1 MESTSPVAVASQPP
15 ENRLTA
21 LLARMTEIR
30 ERLRLLDPDVDGP
43 AEIGSNLLPTGEA
56 GSGQSASAFD
66 ALVQQAAARHDIDP
80 DLIHAV
86 IRAESDYDPNC
97 VSHAGAMGLMQIM
110 PDTARAFGVA
120 DPFDPAANIEAGTR
134 ELAGY
139 LQRFPSVEL
148 ALAAY
153 NAGPGNVRKYGGIPP
168 FRETQAYV
176 PRVLRYWQG
185 PHAE

>member
-1 MESTSPVAVASQPP
+1 MSQWTSSVEGRS
-15 ENRLTA
+15 
-21 LLARMTEIR
+21 
-30 ERLRLLDPDVDGP
+30 DVDPTWQGSARLAAAAARI
-43 AEIGSNLLPTGEA
+43 AEIGARLRALAPGSAGGLPGGRE
-56 GSGQSASAFD
+56 ASATGFGG
-66 ALVQQAAARHDIDP
+66 LVRGAAARYGVDA

-86 IRAESDYDPNC
+86 IRAESSYDPNC

-110 PDTARAFGVA
+110 PATAREFHVG
-120 DPFDPAANIEAGTR
+120 DPFDPVANIDAGTR

-139 LQRFPSVEL
+139 LERFPTVEL

-176 PRVLRYWQG
+176 PRVMRFWQDRQG
-185 PHAE
+185 R